1 MRRIRSMTEADVDVI
16 AGLEKELFSDAW
28 SKTSLLETNA
38 QKHALILVAEEEEL
52 LGYAII
58 YYVMDEGE
66 IARIAVSPKWRR
78 QGVGR
83 SLLDELCKIGRE
95 QGIHR
100 ILLDVREGNEGARQ
114 FYEEYGF
121 VQDGIRR
128 NYYQQPAEH
137 AILMSLPIVG

>member
-38 QKHALILVAEEEEL
+38 QKHTLILVAEEEEL

-95 QGIHR
+95 RGIHW
-100 ILLDVREGNEGARQ
+100 ILLDVREGNEGARR

-128 NYYQQPAEH
+128 NYYRQPAEH

>member
-95 QGIHR
+95 RGIHR
-100 ILLDVREGNEGARQ
+100 ILLDVREGNEGARR